1 MPQDSVER
9 CIMKDSDVA
18 DEKNGVGETVRD
30 ESVAEET
37 QVPVEQQGCGQEL
50 AQLKEQYAR
59 TVADFDNY
67 RKRMAKEQIA
77 YAQAVQARV
86 LGDVLTIVDDFER
99 ALAQDVAHDDI
110 ESWLEGFSLI
120 HASLLKML
128 EKYNVKPMTAYTTFD
143 PHFHEAIA
151 QIESAD
157 HASGQ
162 IVEVVQQGY
171 LIGDSVLRHAKVTVA
186 K

>member
-1 MPQDSVER
+1 V
-9 CIMKDSDVA
+9 V
-18 DEKNGVGETVRD
+18 DEKNGVEETVR
-30 ESVAEET
+30 
-37 QVPVEQQGCGQEL
+37 EQQATEEVKVAVDGQTGCEREL
-50 AQLKEQYAR
+50 VQLKEQHAR

-86 LGDVLTIVDDFER
+86 LGDILAVVDDFER
-99 ALAQDVAHDDI
+99 ALSQDVSHDDV

-120 HASLLKML
+120 HASLMKML
-128 EKYNVKPMTAYTTFD
+128 EKYDVKPMTEYLSFD

-151 QIESAD
+151 QVESAD
-157 HASGQ
+157 HTNGQ

-171 LIGDSVLRHAKVTVA
+171 LIGDTVLRHAKVVVA